1 MKTTQ
6 RKKLTLS
13 RESLRRLEGR
23 DLEQAKGGA
32 NTAKC
37 NTAISCMVGC
47 GNYTRFGTCTC

>member
-23 DLEQAKGGA
+23 DLAQAKGGA
-32 NTAKC
+32 NTDKC
-37 NTAISCMVGC
+37 TAISCMYGC
-47 GNYTRFGTCTC
+47 GNYTKFGTCTC